1 MERQGE
7 QVRVRDWTVSLYY
20 LPRCPSERADRSGWY
35 AFAENDSGVMVPPS
49 PSPDARRSEAQKT
62 FDRLMSII
70 L

>member
-1 MERQGE
+1 
-7 QVRVRDWTVSLYY
+7 
-20 LPRCPSERADRSGWY
+20 
-35 AFAENDSGVMVPPS
+35 MVPPS